1 MEKINNIL
9 LIKDGHII
17 DPSQGINGIG
27 DVIIKGGAIAAINLK
42 NGKRDR
48 AFEKTASGL
57 KGLPDLETID
67 AAGLYVLPGLVDMH
81 THLREP
87 GHEHKETISTGTMAA
102 VRGGFTSVCA
112 MPNTNPVND
121 NPTVTVFIIKKAMK
135 EGFCSVYPIGAITK
149 GQKGEELAEIGL
161 MYDAGCRAFSDDGRP
176 VMSSIVMRRALE
188 YSRTFNVPIISHCED
203 LPLADNGVMNEG
215 ILSTTLGLKGVPSA
229 AEEVMVARDII
240 LSELTGGRLHIAHV
254 STAGSVRL
262 IRQAKEHGIRVTA
275 ETCPHYFSITE
286 DAVKVYNT
294 NAKVNPPLRS
304 ERDIEA
310 IKEGLRDGTIDV
322 IATDH
327 APHHRDE
334 KLQEFDKSPSG
345 ISGLE
350 TALGLGLRLV
360 EEGVL
365 TLDAL
370 AEKMAFNPAR
380 IVGID
385 KGTLRPGADGDVTI
399 IDSKREI
406 TIDADA
412 FVSMGKNTPF
422 DNWPLKGIPVITI
435 VRGKIAFSV
444 ERTAFSEG
452 SGIHE

>member
-1 MEKINNIL
+1 MEKINSNL

-27 DVIIKGGAIAAINLK
+27 DVLINGGIIAAINLR

-48 AFEKTASGL
+48 AAEKTASEI
-57 KGLPDLETID
+57 KGLPNLQTID

-87 GHEHKETISTGTMAA
+87 GYEHKETIRTGTMAA
-102 VRGGFTSVCA
+102 VRGGFTSVCP

-121 NPTVTVFIIKKAMK
+121 NPTVTAFIIKKAVE
-135 EGFCSVYPIGAITK
+135 EGFCSVYPIGAVTK
-149 GQKGEELAEIGL
+149 GQKGEELAEMGL

-203 LPLADNGVMNEG
+203 LALTDNGLMNEG

-240 LSELTGGRLHIAHV
+240 LCELTGGRLHIAHV
-254 STAGSVRL
+254 STEGSVRL
-262 IRQAKEHGIRVTA
+262 IRQAKERGIRVTA

-294 NAKVNPPLRS
+294 NAKVTPPLRA
-304 ERDIEA
+304 EKDLEA
-310 IKEGLRDGTIDV
+310 IKRGLQDGTIDV

-350 TALGLGLRLV
+350 TALSLGLRLV

-365 TLDAL
+365 TLEAL
-370 AEKMAFNPAR
+370 AGKMAFNPAR

-385 KGTLRPGADGDVTI
+385 KGTLRPGSDGDVTI
-399 IDSKREI
+399 IDSKREV
-406 TIDADA
+406 TIDATVFA
-412 FVSMGKNTPF
+412 SLGKNTPF
-422 DNWPLKGIPVITI
+422 DSWKLKGIPVITI
-435 VRGKIAFSV
+435 VRGKIAF
-444 ERTAFSEG
+444 
-452 SGIHE
+452 

>member
-1 MEKINNIL
+1 MERINSNL

-27 DVIIKGGAIAAINLK
+27 DVLINGGIIAAINLK
-42 NGKRDR
+42 DGKRDR
-48 AFEKTASGL
+48 AGEKKIDNTASGL
-57 KGLPDLETID
+57 KGLPDAQIID

-87 GHEHKETISTGTMAA
+87 GYEHKETIRTGTMAA
-102 VRGGFTSVCA
+102 VRGGFTSVCP
-112 MPNTNPVND
+112 MPNTSPVND
-121 NPTVTVFIIKKAMK
+121 NPTVTAFMIKKAVE
-135 EGFCSVYPIGAITK
+135 EGYCSVYPIGAITK

-176 VMSSIVMRRALE
+176 VISSIVMRRALE

-203 LPLADNGVMNEG
+203 LTLADNGVMNEG

-254 STAGSVRL
+254 STEGSVRL
-262 IRQAKEHGIRVTA
+262 IRQAKERGIRVTA

-286 DAVKVYNT
+286 DAVRVYNT

-304 ERDIEA
+304 EKDIEA
-310 IKEGLRDGTIDV
+310 IKGGLQDGTIDV

-334 KLQEFDKSPSG
+334 KLQEFDKAPSG

-350 TALGLGLRLV
+350 TALGLALRLV

-365 TLDAL
+365 TFDAL
-370 AEKMAFNPAR
+370 VEKMAFNPAR
-380 IVGID
+380 IIGVD
-385 KGTLRPGADGDVTI
+385 KGTLRPGSDGDVTI
-399 IDSKREI
+399 LDSKSEI
-406 TIDADA
+406 TIDAAA

-422 DNWPLKGIPVITI
+422 DNWSLKGIPVITI
-435 VRGKIAFSV
+435 VRGIVYAASK
-444 ERTAFSEG
+444 
-452 SGIHE
+452 